1 MGLNSIR
8 GCIGQPRALQVF
20 LAEILQQAR
29 FSPSNQTISPPK
41 KKKEDITSAQQM
53 KKIVEITPHCASAHK
68 VPKEYSAAPKQKRSP
83 PPRFKANT

>member
-53 KKIVEITPHCASAHK
+53 KKIV
-68 VPKEYSAAPKQKRSP
+68 
-83 PPRFKANT
+83 